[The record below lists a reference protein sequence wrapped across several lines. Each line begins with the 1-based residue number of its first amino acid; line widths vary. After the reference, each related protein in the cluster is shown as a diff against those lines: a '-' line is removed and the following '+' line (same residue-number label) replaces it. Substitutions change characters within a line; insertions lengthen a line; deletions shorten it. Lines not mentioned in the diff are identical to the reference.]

1 MIIRNSEAQDFLR
14 CRLKWDYRWN
24 RKLEPKRK
32 SMKLVIGTLFH
43 KFLEN
48 YYTPT
53 ILRTEEQLQFSIKAM
68 HEMYEQ
74 DIVAKIETGAYDAVE
89 AGEMWDFLEKLAKW
103 YHEYWSQKQEKPWEV
118 IATEKTYYI
127 NMTTLEVREEATE
140 EMETDLETIWYEC
153 TLDLVVRVDGKL
165 WLVDHKTTNNLDYF
179 IKNAEMDRQISR
191 YIFALNAVYPE
202 EEIGGLIYNLI
213 KKELPHE
220 PAVLKKGGLSKAKDQ
235 RTTYTLYLN
244 KLIELGL
251 ATIDLNDEGG
261 KIATDAAHMEVLQSL
276 AAREHKLGNDY
287 LYRLPV
293 KRNDAEL
300 NNAMNEL
307 LQVAHAIRQIRKFMA
322 KYPGI
327 KDYRHPIYRNITK
340 DCSWDCPVKDICK
353 AGMDGSDVTYL
364 ENELLEPITKE
375 GLEG

>member
-32 SMKLVIGTLFH
+32 SMKLIIGTLFH
-43 KFLEN
+43 YFLEN

-53 ILRTEEQLQFSIKAM
+53 ILRTKDQLQFSIAAM
-68 HEMYEQ
+68 RDKFEQ

-103 YHEYWSQKQEKPWEV
+103 YHKYWSQKQDNPWEV

-165 WLVDHKTTNNLDYF
+165 WLVDHKTTSNLDYF

-202 EEIGGLIYNLI
+202 EEVGGLIYNLI

-244 KLIELGL
+244 KLREIYGD
-251 ATIDLNDEGG
+251 ATVESSEIIKKEYGE
-261 KIATDAAHMEVLQSL
+261 ILQL
-276 AAREHKLGNDY
+276 LQQREHALGNDF

-322 KYPGI
+322 KYPDI

-353 AGMDGSDVTYL
+353 AGMDGSDVAYL
-364 ENELLEPITKE
+364 ENELLESIE
-375 GLEG
+375 RERVEQ